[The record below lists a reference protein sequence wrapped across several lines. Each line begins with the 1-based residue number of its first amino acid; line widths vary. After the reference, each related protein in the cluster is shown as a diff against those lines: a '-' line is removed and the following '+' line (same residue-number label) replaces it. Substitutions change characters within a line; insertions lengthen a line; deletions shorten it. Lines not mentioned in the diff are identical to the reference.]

1 MKDLADLNLSLEPQ
15 RLPRHVAIIM
25 DGNGRWAQ
33 KRGLARVRGHAAG
46 AESVRKVVTLAR
58 KIGLP
63 YLTLYAFSEENWQR
77 PATEIRA
84 LMGLLMRYL
93 RRELAEMQE
102 KQIALK
108 VIGEMTRLPE
118 AVQRELARSMEAT
131 APDPRMV
138 LTVALSYG
146 GRSEIVRAAQSLAKE
161 VREGRLRPEEID
173 QALFSRH
180 LYTAGMP
187 DPDLLIRTSGEF
199 RLSNFLLWQSAYT
212 EFYFTETLWPDFR
225 EEEFLEALREYQQR
239 GRRFGLTQEQVET
252 PTAAEPAMAGPS
264 PRPASD
270 LPPGLSSV
278 SK

>member
-1 MKDLADLNLSLEPQ
+1 MSETLFSQDRN

-33 KRGLARVRGHAAG
+33 KKGLARVRGHAAG

-77 PATEIRA
+77 PPREIRA

-93 RRELAEMQE
+93 RQELAQMQE
-102 KQIALK
+102 KQIALR
-108 VIGEMTRLPE
+108 VIGDMGRLPE
-118 AVQRELARSMEAT
+118 AVQRELARAMAAT
-131 APDPRMV
+131 APNPQMV

-146 GRSEIVRAAQSLAKE
+146 GRSEIIRAAQSLAQE
-161 VREGRLRPEEID
+161 VLAGRLRPEEID
-173 QALFSRH
+173 QTLFSRH

-225 EEEFLEALREYQQR
+225 EEEFLKALREYQQR
-239 GRRFGLTQEQVET
+239 GRRFGLIQEQVEP
-252 PTAAEPAMAGPS
+252 PTGAEPAITGPS
-264 PRPASD
+264 AVPAHNPPPR
-270 LPPGLSSV
+270 LSSV
-278 SK
+278 SE

>member
-1 MKDLADLNLSLEPQ
+1 MSETFFALDPN

-33 KRGLARVRGHAAG
+33 KKGLARVRGHAAG

-58 KIGLP
+58 KIGLQ

-102 KQIALK
+102 KQIALR
-108 VIGEMTRLPE
+108 VIGDAARLPE
-118 AVQRELARSMEAT
+118 AVQRELARAT
-131 APDPRMV
+131 AATAANPRMV

-146 GRSEIVRAAQSLAKE
+146 GRSEIARAAQSLAQE
-161 VREGRLRPEEID
+161 VRAGRLRPEEID
-173 QALFSRH
+173 QSLFSRY

-225 EEEFLEALREYQQR
+225 EEDFLQALMEYQQR
-239 GRRFGLTQEQVET
+239 GRRFGLIKEQLE
-252 PTAAEPAMAGPS
+252 PPSGAEAAMTGPSAVSAHNPS
-264 PRPASD
+264 PR
-270 LPPGLSSV
+270 LSSV
-278 SK
+278 SE